1 MSSTHNINIREV
13 AFPAISSM
21 ALFSAAI
28 LLPPFGFL
36 FSIFCPIPIIL
47 TCLYRGQKTGLVSLI
62 AVAIIL
68 LLFANA
74 QQSMIFFVQYG
85 LVAVVMAESIRRD
98 YSIDKIVFFSV
109 GASLVLGGA
118 LIYLLLLNEDKNL
131 SSFMM
136 EQIEQS
142 VASSLKIYR
151 ETGSSTNE
159 IDNIKLFSDKL
170 ASVIISSIPALMI
183 VSSSFGVLLNYVVV
197 KRIWNRYAG
206 NGNYFENEDIE
217 KWAANEHIIWLLI
230 VSGMLLLIPGEG
242 LNTIGLNLLIVSL
255 LIYFYQGIA
264 VVLFYMRKKAFPF
277 FLKVIVYLLIIIQP
291 LLLFFVILLG
301 IFDVWADFRKLK
313 YKTDNENSIV

>member
-1 MSSTHNINIREV
+1 MSSTRDINIREV

-21 ALFSAAI
+21 ILFSAAI

-47 TCLYRGQKTGLVSLI
+47 TYLYRGQKTGLVSLI

-85 LVAVVMAESIRRD
+85 LVAVVMSESIRRN
-98 YSIDKIVFFSV
+98 YSIGKIVFFSV
-109 GASLVLGGA
+109 GASLLLGGA
-118 LIYLLLLNEDKNL
+118 LIYLLLLNKDKNL
-131 SSFMM
+131 SSFMA

-142 VASSLKIYR
+142 MASYLNIYR
-151 ETGSSTNE
+151 EMGTSTNE
-159 IDNIKLFSDKL
+159 IDDIKLFSDKL

-183 VSSSFGVLLNYVVV
+183 ISSSIGVLLNYVVV
-197 KRIWNRYAG
+197 KKIWNRYAG
-206 NGNYFENEDIE
+206 NGNYFENEDLE
-217 KWAANEHIIWLLI
+217 NWSANEYLIWLLI
-230 VSGMLLLIPGEG
+230 ASGILLLTPGEG
-242 LNTIGLNLLIVSL
+242 LYVIGLNLLIVSL
-255 LIYFYQGIA
+255 MIYFYQGIA
-264 VVLFYMRKKAFPF
+264 IVLFYMRKKTLPY
-277 FLKVIVYLLIIIQP
+277 FLKIIIYFLIIIQP

-313 YKTDNENSIV
+313 CDTDNQNSIV